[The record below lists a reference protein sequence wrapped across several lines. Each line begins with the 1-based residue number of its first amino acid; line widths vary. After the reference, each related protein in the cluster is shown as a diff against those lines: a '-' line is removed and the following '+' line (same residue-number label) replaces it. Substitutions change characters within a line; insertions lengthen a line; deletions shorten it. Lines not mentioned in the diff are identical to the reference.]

1 MGRVANPKSDT
12 NRRGGTAYF
21 RDRLDS
27 ERPDLAARVDYGEL
41 SIHAA
46 AVQAGFRKPQL
57 TVPDNMEE
65 AAARLF
71 RHWGTE
77 GARRIAEA
85 LLKMAREARQIQR
98 RRAWSR
104 RI

>member
-1 MGRVANPKSDT
+1 MVRPPDLRRKT
-12 NRRGGTAYF
+12 NSRGTAGYF
-21 RDRLDS
+21 LDRLDN

-98 RRAWSR
+98 RRA
-104 RI
+104 